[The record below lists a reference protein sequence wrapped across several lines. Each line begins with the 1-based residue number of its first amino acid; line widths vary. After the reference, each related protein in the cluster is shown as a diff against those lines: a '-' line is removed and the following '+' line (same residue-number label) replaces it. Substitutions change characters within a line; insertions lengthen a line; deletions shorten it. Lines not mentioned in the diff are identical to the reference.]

1 MYKLS
6 KELKIK
12 THRERSANPHLCI
25 SWCVYSYICMCYK
38 GIRYNRLL
46 GPSIDL
52 LKQHRFN
59 IQKQKKIP
67 KQKILF
73 ISKIFKPN
81 IWVKNTSL
89 ILPRCTAIGNLLH
102 FSVALVFHLY
112 NADQP
117 SIYFISYSED

>member
-1 MYKLS
+1 MLNFFN
-6 KELKIK
+6 ELKIK
-12 THRERSANPHLCI
+12 ILRGGNANPHLCI
-25 SWCVYSYICMCYK
+25 SKCVYSYICMYYK
-38 GIRYNRLL
+38 ERPYNRLL

-52 LKQHRFN
+52 LKQHRLN